1 MAGGTQGWGSCAGRA
16 PSLKG
21 KRSRQPKNNK
31 TALHLIHCH
40 LASFWQSTKSDT
52 TFFHKI
58 PEKQHRT
65 SVKPCPLPPGPSEGL
80 EERFLIKWRA
90 ISPSDIS
97 AGAFKL
103 QMFPLWKKSLYNAAL
118 LVIFM
123 EVGRGQGVRS
133 SKQERLQAVAL
144 IHRRWTAWGYQL
156 CVFAQLLTW
165 PRENKDHPSSPAE
178 TKQLFLKG
186 QGKPHSLQ
194 ARWEHSISATQQ
206 DKSHYSYSCCFKNV
220 LQEALICNICLV
232 TEALM

>member
-1 MAGGTQGWGSCAGRA
+1 MSRKQFPISSPHQKKASTLPPSRAAFSGAHGKGPSVARGTQGWGCCAGRA

-21 KRSRQPKNNK
+21 KRSREPKNNT

-52 TFFHKI
+52 TFFRKI

-65 SVKPCPLPPGPSEGL
+65 SVKSSVPSLPGPSEGL
-80 EERFLIKWRA
+80 KARFLIKWRP

-123 EVGRGQGVRS
+123 AAGRGKGVRNR
-133 SKQERLQAVAL
+133 KQERLQAVVL
-144 IHRRWTAWGYQL
+144 IHRWWTAWGYQL
-156 CVFAQLLTW
+156 CVFAQLLTR

-186 QGKPHSLQ
+186 QGKPHSL
-194 ARWEHSISATQQ
+194 
-206 DKSHYSYSCCFKNV
+206 
-220 LQEALICNICLV
+220 
-232 TEALM
+232 